1 MRELDDQRQPTAAA
15 LRYVDMAGK
24 RPFKHS
30 FKRSFKRSF
39 KHRKYLQGAL
49 PTLPTLPTL
58 YILLYYAL
66 YALYALYVL
75 FSAVSGIEASH
86 VPSRA
91 EPGEGGHKVR
101 RLQRDEKTKR

>member
-1 MRELDDQRQPTAAA
+1 
-15 LRYVDMAGK
+15 MAGK
-24 RPFKHS
+24 RPFNH
-30 FKRSFKRSF
+30 SFKRSF
-39 KHRKYLQGAL
+39 KHRKYLQGA
-49 PTLPTLPTL
+49 LPTLPTL

-101 RLQRDEKTKR
+101 RLQQDEKTKR

>member
-1 MRELDDQRQPTAAA
+1 MAGVCGQVRELDDQRQPTAAA

-24 RPFKHS
+24 RPFRH
-30 FKRSFKRSF
+30 SFKRSF

-58 YILLYYAL
+58 YILLFIL
-66 YALYALYVL
+66 YAL
-75 FSAVSGIEASH
+75 FSAVPGIEASH

>member
-24 RPFKHS
+24 RPFRHS
-30 FKRSFKRSF
+30 FKHSFKRSF

-66 YALYALYVL
+66 YTLYAL